1 MSGVRRPGA
10 LLLAALALA
19 AAPTAAFAAGSGP
32 GPDSGAGAG
41 SGGGSGAGSGGG
53 AGAGSGGGAATGPD
67 FASAAACLQEFAA
80 VPALGSHGAGP
91 TTCSNGTLVNHAVG
105 TLGTLGALTG

>member
-1 MSGVRRPGA
+1 MSGARRPGA

-19 AAPTAAFAAGSGP
+19 AAPTAAFAAG
-32 GPDSGAGAG
+32 DSGSG
-41 SGGGSGAGSGGG
+41 SGGGSGAGSSSGPGPG
-53 AGAGSGGGAATGPD
+53 AGGGAASGPD

-80 VPALGSHGAGP
+80 VSALGSHGAGP
-91 TTCSNGTLVNHAVG
+91 TTCSDGNVVNHAVG

>member
-1 MSGVRRPGA
+1 MRRPGA

-19 AAPTAAFAAGSGP
+19 AAPTAAFAADS
-32 GPDSGAGAG
+32 GPDSGSG
-41 SGGGSGAGSGGG
+41 S
-53 AGAGSGGGAATGPD
+53 GSGGGAATGPD
-67 FASAAACLQEFAA
+67 FAAAAACLQEFAA

-91 TTCSNGTLVNHAVG
+91 TTCSNGNIVNHAVG

>member
-19 AAPTAAFAAGSGP
+19 AAPTAAFAAGSDAAS
-32 GPDSGAGAG
+32 GPDSGSGSGAGAG
-41 SGGGSGAGSGGG
+41 SS
-53 AGAGSGGGAATGPD
+53 AGSGGGAATGPD

-91 TTCSNGTLVNHAVG
+91 TTCSNGTIVNHAVG

>member
-1 MSGVRRPGA
+1 MSGVRRPGS

-19 AAPTAAFAAGSGP
+19 AAPTAAFAAGSDP

-41 SGGGSGAGSGGG
+41 AGSGAG
-53 AGAGSGGGAATGPD
+53 AASGGGAATGPD

>member
-1 MSGVRRPGA
+1 MRRPTA

-19 AAPTAAFAAGSGP
+19 AAPTAAFAA
-32 GPDSGAGAG
+32 DS
-41 SGGGSGAGSGGG
+41 GSGADPGPGSGS
-53 AGAGSGGGAATGPD
+53 ASGSASGSGGAATGPD
-67 FASAAACLQEFAA
+67 FAAAAACLQEFAA

-91 TTCSNGTLVNHAVG
+91 TTCSNGNIVNHAMG

>member
-19 AAPTAAFAAGSGP
+19 AAPTAAFAAGSDP
-32 GPDSGAGAG
+32 GPDS
-41 SGGGSGAGSGGG
+41 GSGGG

>member
-19 AAPTAAFAAGSGP
+19 AAPTAAFAAGSAP

-41 SGGGSGAGSGGG
+41 SDGG

>member
-19 AAPTAAFAAGSGP
+19 AAPTAAFAADS
-32 GPDSGAGAG
+32 GPDSGSG
-41 SGGGSGAGSGGG
+41 S
-53 AGAGSGGGAATGPD
+53 GSGGGAATGPD
-67 FASAAACLQEFAA
+67 FAAAAACLQEFAA

-91 TTCSNGTLVNHAVG
+91 TTCSNGNIVNHAVG

>member
-1 MSGVRRPGA
+1 MSGARRPGA

-19 AAPTAAFAAGSGP
+19 AAPTAAFAADQGP
-32 GPDSGAGAG
+32 GPDSGSG
-41 SGGGSGAGSGGG
+41 SGSS
-53 AGAGSGGGAATGPD
+53 SDAATGPD
-67 FASAAACLQEFAA
+67 FAAAAACLQEFAA

-91 TTCSNGTLVNHAVG
+91 TTCSNGNVVNHAVG

>member
-19 AAPTAAFAAGSGP
+19 AAPTAAFAADS
-32 GPDSGAGAG
+32 GPDSGTG
-41 SGGGSGAGSGGG
+41 SSS
-53 AGAGSGGGAATGPD
+53 GAGSGGGAATGPD
-67 FASAAACLQEFAA
+67 FAAAATCLQEFAA

-91 TTCSNGTLVNHAVG
+91 TTCSNGNVVNHAVG

>member
-10 LLLAALALA
+10 LLLATLALA
-19 AAPTAAFAAGSGP
+19 AAPTAAFAAGSG
-32 GPDSGAGAG
+32 SGAEAG
-41 SGGGSGAGSGGG
+41 SSSGS
-53 AGAGSGGGAATGPD
+53 ATGPD
-67 FASAAACLQEFAA
+67 FAAAAACLQEFAA

-91 TTCSNGTLVNHAVG
+91 TTCSNGNVVNHAVG

>member
-19 AAPTAAFAAGSGP
+19 AAPTAAFAAGEEGPSGS
-32 GPDSGAGAG
+32 DSQSG
-41 SGGGSGAGSGGG
+41 SG

-91 TTCSNGTLVNHAVG
+91 TTCSDGNVVNHAVG
-105 TLGTLGALTG
+105 TLGALGALTG

>member
-19 AAPTAAFAAGSGP
+19 AAPTAAFAA
-32 GPDSGAGAG
+32 DSGSG
-41 SGGGSGAGSGGG
+41 SGGGSGAGAGAG

-67 FASAAACLQEFAA
+67 FAAAAACLQEFAA

-91 TTCSNGTLVNHAVG
+91 TTCSNGNIVNHAVG

>member
-1 MSGVRRPGA
+1 MSGARRPGA

-19 AAPTAAFAAGSGP
+19 AAPTAAFAADSGP
-32 GPDSGAGAG
+32 DP
-41 SGGGSGAGSGGG
+41 GSGAGS
-53 AGAGSGGGAATGPD
+53 SSGAATGPD
-67 FASAAACLQEFAA
+67 FAAAAACLQEFAA

-91 TTCSNGTLVNHAVG
+91 TTCSNGNVVNHAVG

>member
-19 AAPTAAFAAGSGP
+19 AAPTAAFAAGSDS

-41 SGGGSGAGSGGG
+41 SGS
-53 AGAGSGGGAATGPD
+53 GAGSGGGAATGPD

>member
-19 AAPTAAFAAGSGP
+19 AAPTAAFAADGSGSGPGP
-32 GPDSGAGAG
+32 GPDSGSG
-41 SGGGSGAGSGGG
+41 S
-53 AGAGSGGGAATGPD
+53 GSGGGAAPGPD

-80 VPALGSHGAGP
+80 VSALGSHGAGP
-91 TTCSNGTLVNHAVG
+91 TTCSDGDVVNHAVG

>member
-19 AAPTAAFAAGSGP
+19 AAPTAAFAAGEEGP
-32 GPDSGAGAG
+32 SG
-41 SGGGSGAGSGGG
+41 SGSQSGSGAGSG

-91 TTCSNGTLVNHAVG
+91 TTCSNGNVVNHAVG
-105 TLGTLGALTG
+105 TLGALGALTG

>member
-19 AAPTAAFAAGSGP
+19 AAPTAAFAAGSDSAS

-41 SGGGSGAGSGGG
+41 SGSGS
-53 AGAGSGGGAATGPD
+53 GAGSGGGAATGPD

-91 TTCSNGTLVNHAVG
+91 TTCSNGNIVNHAVG